1 MGKRRQ
7 FTSEFKVKVVLELL
21 REERTLGEIAAAY
34 QINPNQ
40 LTNWRREFLEK
51 APELFDEPKAAKAR
65 LKAEREAADEKDRLL
80 KTIGQL
86 TMERDF
92 LQAVQA
98 KVEEKRRLL

>member
-1 MGKRRQ
+1 MGKKRN

-21 REERTLGEIAAAY
+21 REERTLGEIAAEHE
-34 QINPNQ
+34 INPNQ
-40 LTNWRREFLEK
+40 LATWRREFLEK
-51 APELFDEPKAAKAR
+51 APGLFDVPKTEKTRQKADHAA
-65 LKAEREAADEKDRLL
+65 AAEKDRLL

-98 KVEEKRRLL
+98 KREENRRLL